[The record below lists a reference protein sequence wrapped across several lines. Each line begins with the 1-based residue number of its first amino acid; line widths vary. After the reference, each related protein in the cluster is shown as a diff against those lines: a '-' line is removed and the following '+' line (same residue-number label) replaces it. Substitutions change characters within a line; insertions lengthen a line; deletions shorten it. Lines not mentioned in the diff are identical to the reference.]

1 MSDKS
6 WSFSG
11 ENRFARVTSDRKD
24 LGWDAP
30 TVPRSLLDTV
40 KRYLP
45 NNYSAVEMVGEILII
60 GEDDAGWTLDG
71 YVLPRLRS
79 AVIAAVEIPRSEAIS
94 LMVMDFKVWDA
105 VNRTEEEE

>member
-11 ENRFARVTSDRKD
+11 ENRFARVTSERKD
-24 LGWDAP
+24 FGLDE
-30 TVPRSLLDTV
+30 VPVGRSLLDTV

-45 NNYSAVEMVGEILII
+45 NNYSAAEMVGEILII

-94 LMVMDFKVWDA
+94 LMAMDFKVWDA
-105 VNRTEEEE
+105 VKRTEEED

>member
-1 MSDKS
+1 MTSDKS

-11 ENRFARVTSDRKD
+11 KNRFARVTSEK
-24 LGWDAP
+24 GSFGQ
-30 TVPRSLLDTV
+30 SLLDTV
-40 KRYLP
+40 KDYLP
-45 NNYSAVEMVGEILII
+45 SNYSAVEMVGEILII

-94 LMVMDFKVWDA
+94 LMAMDFKVWDA